1 MVKIPE
7 GKIYHVP
14 EDLEE
19 ALEEI
24 DIDISPRHMGER
36 IRKDDFYVEYGGPK
50 WFGSIFMLLEVTTN
64 EDEVR
69 D

>member
-24 DIDISPRHMGER
+24 S
-36 IRKDDFYVEYGGPK
+36 
-50 WFGSIFMLLEVTTN
+50 
-64 EDEVR
+64 
-69 D
+69 